1 MRTSRIIITSVVSII
16 AVAILARVALARD
29 PSELPEAPPI
39 SDTGFT
45 YQGLVKDEGRP
56 ANGAYDFEF
65 ALFNATSDVQVG
77 NTIIKDDLPVVNG
90 LVSTQPDFGSGIF
103 VRTRLLL
110 ETRTRKGDQT
120 GAFETLTPRVQ
131 VSAVPYA
138 TFAYDGPFWMLG
150 CNAGALSGSGFVGTT
165 DAQPLVSRANNTGA
179 MRISPT
185 GKVEIGDDQPCDAH
199 PSCLFYVS
207 KPGANRVRIYAS
219 DSQQARLD
227 LHSGDSQMILTYNI
241 ETAVKF
247 FNGDRGVTD
256 LFIQNFN
263 GFVGINTGSSLNAP
277 LEVHGENASHYGA
290 IFKNISANG
299 QGVLVQATD
308 GNGPAP
314 VLHIENNSQRPKLVV
329 R

>member
-1 MRTSRIIITSVVSII
+1 MRTSRIIITSVVSVI
-16 AVAILARVALARD
+16 AVAILARVALAPN

-39 SDTGFT
+39 PDNGFT
-45 YQGLVKDEGRP
+45 YQGLVKDEGRT

-65 ALFNATSDVQVG
+65 ALFYATSGVQVG
-77 NTIIKDDLPVVNG
+77 NTIIKNNLPVVNG
-90 LVSTQPDFGSGIF
+90 LVSTQLDFGPGIF

-120 GAFETLTPRVQ
+120 GAFDTLI
-131 VSAVPYA
+131 S
-138 TFAYDGPFWMLG
+138 
-150 CNAGALSGSGFVGTT
+150 S
-165 DAQPLVSRANNTGA
+165 AQPLVSRANNTGA

-185 GKVEIGDDQPCDAH
+185 GKVEIGDDQPCDTH

-207 KPGANRVRIYAS
+207 KSGANRVRIYAS

-256 LFIQNFN
+256 LFIQNSN
-263 GFVGINTGSSLNAP
+263 GFVGINTGSSPNAP
-277 LEVHGENASHYGA
+277 LEIHGENASHYGA

-314 VLHIENNSQRPKLVV
+314 VLHVENNSQNPKLVV

>member
-1 MRTSRIIITSVVSII
+1 
-16 AVAILARVALARD
+16 VALARD

-39 SDTGFT
+39 PDNGFT

-65 ALFNATSDVQVG
+65 ALFSATSGVQVG
-77 NTIIKDDLPVVNG
+77 NTIIKNNLPVVNG
-90 LVSTQPDFGSGIF
+90 LVSTQLDFGPGIF

-120 GAFETLTPRVQ
+120 APFDTLI
-131 VSAVPYA
+131 S
-138 TFAYDGPFWMLG
+138 
-150 CNAGALSGSGFVGTT
+150 S
-165 DAQPLVSRANNTGA
+165 AQPLVSRANNTGA

-207 KPGANRVRIYAS
+207 KSGANRVGIYAS

-256 LFIQNFN
+256 LFIQNSN
-263 GFVGINTGSSLNAP
+263 GFVGINTGSSPNAP
-277 LEVHGENASHYGA
+277 LEVHGENVSHYEA

-299 QGVLVQATD
+299 KGVLVQATD

-314 VLHIENNSQRPKLVV
+314 VLHVENNSQNPKLVV